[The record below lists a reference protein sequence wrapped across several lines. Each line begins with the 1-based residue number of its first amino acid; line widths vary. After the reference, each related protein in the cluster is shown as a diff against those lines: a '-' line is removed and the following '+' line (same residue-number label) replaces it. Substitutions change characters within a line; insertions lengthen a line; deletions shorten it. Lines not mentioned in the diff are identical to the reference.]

1 MQQILRRR
9 GWTVG
14 SAIVVA
20 GVLLCAGLAGAQTK
34 LRIDPGQSEV
44 SFTLGSTLHTAHG
57 TFQVSDG
64 DVKFDRKTSVVS
76 GEIRVSAGS
85 GKSGNDTR
93 DKRMSQDVLE
103 AGQFATVSFKP
114 QQMSGTLAET
124 GDSNV
129 AVSGIFTVHGSSHPL
144 TIPVFVHMEGG
155 RCVAKTHFVVPYVQ
169 WGMKDPSTFVLRVA
183 KEVSIDLTLVG
194 KIE

>member
-1 MQQILRRR
+1 M
-9 GWTVG
+9 
-14 SAIVVA
+14 A
-20 GVLLCAGLAGAQTK
+20 GVLLWAGLAGAQTT

-44 SFTLGSTLHTAHG
+44 SFTLGDVLHTVRG
-57 TFQVSDG
+57 TFQVAEG
-64 DVKFDRKTSVVS
+64 EVKFDRTTAEVS
-76 GEIRVSAGS
+76 GEIHVSAGS

-93 DKRMSQDVLE
+93 DRRMSKDVLE
-103 AGQFATVSFKP
+103 VGKFATVSFKP
-114 QQMSGTLAET
+114 QQMIGTLAED
-124 GDSNV
+124 GDSTV
-129 AVSGIFTVHGSSHPL
+129 KISGMFSVHGSSHPL
-144 TIPVFVHMEGG
+144 MVPVSVHMEGG